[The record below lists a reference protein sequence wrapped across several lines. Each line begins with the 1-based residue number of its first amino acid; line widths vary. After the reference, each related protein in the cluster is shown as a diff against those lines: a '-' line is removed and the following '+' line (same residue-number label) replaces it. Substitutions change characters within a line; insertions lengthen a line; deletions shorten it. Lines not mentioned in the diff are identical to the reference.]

1 MKRRE
6 FIALAGGAVV
16 AWPLVARAQQPAMP
30 MVGYMHG
37 GTRDYETLRHADAFR
52 QGLSETGYI
61 EDQNIAIEYRWAEDH
76 YDRLP
81 GLAADLVRLKVTV
94 IAAAGTPAALAA
106 KAATAVIPIVFETAG
121 DPVTLGLV
129 ASLNQPGRNVTGV
142 TQLNSELVPKRLGL
156 LHDLIPTAKII
167 GLLVNQKDP
176 RAETQSSDMQE
187 AARALG
193 LQIHIL
199 NASTE
204 AEIDTAFASL
214 VQLRAGAL
222 IVGTGNFFTTRR
234 EQLAALAARHR
245 VPAIYQYGHFVAA
258 GGLMSY
264 GASLTE
270 AYRLAGIYTGR
281 ILKGDK
287 PADLPV
293 ARPTKFELV
302 INLKTASALGLTIPP
317 GVLAIADEVIE

>member
-1 MKRRE
+1 M
-6 FIALAGGAVV
+6 I
-16 AWPLVARAQQPAMP
+16 
-30 MVGYMHG
+30 GYMHG

-61 EDQNIAIEYRWAEDH
+61 EDQNITIEYRWAEDH

-81 GLAADLVRLKVTV
+81 GLAADLVRRKVTV

-121 DPVTLGLV
+121 DPGTLGLV
-129 ASLNQPGRNVTGV
+129 ASLNRPGGNVTGV
-142 TQLNSELVPKRLGL
+142 TQLSSELVAKRLGL

-167 GLLVNQKDP
+167 GLLVNPKDP
-176 RAETQSSDMQE
+176 RAETQSRDMQE
-187 AARALG
+187 AAHALG

-204 AEIDTAFASL
+204 GEIDAAFAGL
-214 VQLRAGAL
+214 VQVQAGAL
-222 IVGTGNFFTTRR
+222 IVGTGTFFNARR
-234 EQLAALAARHR
+234 EQLVALAARHR
-245 VPAIYQYGHFVAA
+245 VPAIYQYRHFVAV
-258 GGLMSY
+258 GGLISY
-264 GASLTE
+264 GPSLTDS
-270 AYRLAGIYTGR
+270 YRLAGIYTGR
-281 ILKGDK
+281 VLKGEK

-302 INLKTASALGLTIPP
+302 INLKTANALGLTIPP
-317 GVLAIADEVIE
+317 GVLAIADEVVE